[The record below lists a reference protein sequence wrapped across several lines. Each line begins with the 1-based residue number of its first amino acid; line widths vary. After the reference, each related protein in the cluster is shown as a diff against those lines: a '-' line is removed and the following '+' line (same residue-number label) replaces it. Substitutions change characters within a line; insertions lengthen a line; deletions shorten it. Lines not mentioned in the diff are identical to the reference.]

1 MSSGEIKTSKLPNV
15 TGLWYITIMK
25 KTFYPDSPL
34 VKKMHAKGWDTV
46 EDFYTNSSV
55 KEVASRETCRLL
67 ILHNKKIIEPI
78 FIKIAEAMGFTPN
91 EIKGLLIEYG
101 YSDFAHLIGDHQ
113 GRAINPEQA
122 ALISM
127 YEKLV
132 NKNPHTKKLFANFLE
147 SLCILTDSDCRND
160 LKIIR
165 K

>member
-1 MSSGEIKTSKLPNV
+1 MSSCKFITSKLPNIV
-15 TGLWYITIMK
+15 CLCYINFMK

-78 FIKIAEAMGFTPN
+78 FIKIAEAMGFAPN
-91 EIKGLLIEYG
+91 EIKDLLLEYG
-101 YSDFAHLIGDHQ
+101 YTDFAHLIGDHQ
-113 GRAINPEQA
+113 GCAINPEQA
-122 ALISM
+122 AILSM
-127 YEKLV
+127 YEKLA
-132 NKNPHTKKLFANFLE
+132 NKNPHTKKLFVNFLE
-147 SLCILTDSDCRND
+147 SLCSLTESNCSDD
-160 LKIIR
+160 LKILG